1 MKTFEKWLTE
11 AHPEVLDE
19 DWKKWARNA
28 ALAGTIGAAGLGL
41 MQSKSPVN
49 PSNSK
54 AATSAWDVKRKEIRD
69 QKIELQKHAAE
80 LKRHGLKQGTFV
92 QGKLQGVPDSEPE
105 GESSW
110 TSPNAGDY
118 LK

>member
-19 DWKKWARNA
+19 DLKKWARNL
-28 ALAGTIGAAGLGL
+28 ALAGTIGAVGCGLGGCGFTK
-41 MQSKSPVN
+41 SK
-49 PSNSK
+49 PSVDK
-54 AATSAWDVKRKEIRD
+54 PTSTKSWIQQIRND
-69 QKIELQKHAAE
+69 NARMRQQAAE

-110 TSPNAGDY
+110 TAPNAGDY